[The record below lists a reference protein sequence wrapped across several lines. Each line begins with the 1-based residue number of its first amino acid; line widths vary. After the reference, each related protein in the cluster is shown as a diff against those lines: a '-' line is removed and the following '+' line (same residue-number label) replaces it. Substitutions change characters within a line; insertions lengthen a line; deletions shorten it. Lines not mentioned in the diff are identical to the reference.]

1 MRAASMA
8 LVTTGTLVA
17 TFAHAAPEPPREHE
31 LRVGAA
37 VTLAAG
43 ARGAASLS
51 IVPAAGRRI
60 DADAPLSLRLSATP
74 ARGLELPRH
83 RYALVDAADPRAE
96 APRFDL
102 ALAGQTPG
110 SYTLRVEARFW
121 LCAARSC
128 RAVRDTVEIPV
139 TVEASTTPA
148 PAPPTTTSR

>member
-1 MRAASMA
+1 MRAVSML
-8 LVTTGTLVA
+8 LVTTATLAA
-17 TFAHAAPEPPREHE
+17 TFAQAAPEPREHE
-31 LRVGAA
+31 LRAGGA
-37 VTLAAG
+37 VTLATG

-60 DADAPLSLRLSATP
+60 DAEAPLSIRLSATP
-74 ARGLELPRH
+74 AAGLLLPRH
-83 RYALVDAADPRAE
+83 RYALGDAADPRAE

-102 ALAGQTPG
+102 ALEGQAAG

-139 TVEASTTPA
+139 TVA
-148 PAPPTTTSR
+148 APPATTTSR